1 MTRHE
6 KNNKGLTSIFN
17 LFKKKNNLFKK
28 TKIKMYILN

>member
-17 LFKKKNNLFKK
+17 LFKKKQFIQKNKN
-28 TKIKMYILN
+28 